1 MRPRQTGL
9 HFEEVVL
16 LFDQQVEE
24 LEERRCREADD
35 VLVVPVHL
43 AYEHAAETLTRTR
56 PALATRLTRIRR
68 ATHLHGEPAR
78 AVEPLA
84 AVNVRL
90 EQLLRVVREMH
101 QRALVYRP
109 GNAGRRAG
117 AAAFSA
123 RRAMIARREVRT

>member
-1 MRPRQTGL
+1 MDHRRTGL
-9 HFEEVVL
+9 HLEEVVL

-24 LEERRCREADD
+24 LEEGRRGEADD

-43 AYEHAAETLTRTR
+43 AHEHPAETLNAR
-56 PALATRLTRIRR
+56 PALATRPTRVRR

-90 EQLLRVVREMH
+90 EQLLRVVRKMH
-101 QRALVYRP
+101 ERALVYRP
-109 GNAGRRAG
+109 GDVGRSAG
-117 AAAFSA
+117 AAFSA
-123 RRAMIARREVRT
+123 ARTMIARRRVRT